1 MSQQDSVG
9 LGLSGDPEL
18 SASRTDKVTA
28 ALVRKAVTLQQIH
41 GTKYAAEYLLERG
54 IDIDVIRRVLLSVL
68 GQRRH
73 DDRGTSLIAAVGI
86 MPEDF

>member
-1 MSQQDSVG
+1 MSPQNP
-9 LGLSGDPEL
+9 LSLEQPNYLEL
-18 SASRTDKVTA
+18 SATRADKATA

-41 GTKYAAEYLLERG
+41 GTKYAAEYLLEQG

-73 DDRGTSLIAAVGI
+73 DDLDASLTAAAGA
-86 MPEDF
+86 MPEGF